1 MYSFDEIIEYNGKKL
16 KRVNARK
23 VNNLLKQK
31 DNVTIYCLP
40 NKLNYK
46 NHFVNGFFEV
56 EKDQYN
62 DYYDC
67 INTINEIK
75 YYNLSTECGNNLVY
89 YIAI

>member
-1 MYSFDEIIEYNGKKL
+1 MY
-16 KRVNARK
+16 
-23 VNNLLKQK
+23 
-31 DNVTIYCLP
+31 
-40 NKLNYK
+40 
-46 NHFVNGFFEV
+46 
-56 EKDQYN
+56 